1 MGEPT
6 CWQCTCLVAL
16 EFKPARRGI
25 PSKAHVGLFRLLT
38 NSYVIHAYSQTASS
52 QRSQLATCLFPG
64 GCCMESSFHIFEQ
77 MKRSSAE
84 VRMRWLAPTLCVSSG
99 IPTSTAAHL
108 VFLGVQK
115 QMIEISLPLP
125 DLKKIFLPLWVP
137 EKSTGPLHGLY
148 VFFKP
153 GWKPCCFHW
162 EHTLKWTNM
171 DDISFLRFT
180 TKGQLGGLSPF

>member
-1 MGEPT
+1 VGEPT

-84 VRMRWLAPTLCVSSG
+84 VRIRWLAPTLCVSSG
-99 IPTSTAAHL
+99 IPTSTVAHL

-125 DLKKIFLPLWVP
+125 DLSNSFYHFGCLRNPPDPYMDCMFFSNLAGNPVVFIGNICLNGQTWMIFHSCASLP
-137 EKSTGPLHGLY
+137 
-148 VFFKP
+148 
-153 GWKPCCFHW
+153 
-162 EHTLKWTNM
+162 
-171 DDISFLRFT
+171 
-180 TKGQLGGLSPF
+180 KGNWGVSPF